1 MLAQRL
7 GGLSL
12 EERSNKLAAM
22 VPGKVLYDE
31 ALSAT
36 KVTMVKDEET
46 DLVSLTSSQILSIPY
61 YNLLPFDHVGR
72 GEESNSKEQADH
84 SRQLD
89 VCLKRVRNPR
99 ADESCKYCE
108 AV

>member
-12 EERSNKLAAM
+12 EERCHKLGAM
-22 VPGKVLYDE
+22 THGKVLYDE

-46 DLVSLTSSQILSIPY
+46 DLDVVKKVIRKHKLIS
-61 YNLLPFDHVGR
+61 
-72 GEESNSKEQADH
+72 ADNWMYA
-84 SRQLD
+84 
-89 VCLKRVRNPR
+89 KR
-99 ADESCKYCE
+99 ECGIHE
-108 AV
+108 

>member
-12 EERSNKLAAM
+12 EERCHKLGAM
-22 VPGKVLYDE
+22 THGKVLYDE

-46 DLVSLTSSQILSIPY
+46 DLVSLISSL
-61 YNLLPFDHVGR
+61 
-72 GEESNSKEQADH
+72 
-84 SRQLD
+84 
-89 VCLKRVRNPR
+89 
-99 ADESCKYCE
+99 
-108 AV
+108 